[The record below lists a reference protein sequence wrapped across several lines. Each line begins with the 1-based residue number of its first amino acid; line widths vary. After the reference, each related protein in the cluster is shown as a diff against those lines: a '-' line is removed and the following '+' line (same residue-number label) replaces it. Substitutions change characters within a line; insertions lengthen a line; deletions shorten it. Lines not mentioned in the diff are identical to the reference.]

1 VSLVSEPNS
10 TSIHLKWDE
19 VQNEGPGCIEVE
31 GYIVRYNSTEES
43 TTDVQIYGNK
53 TVDYVIGNLTALTN
67 YRIAVATFN
76 FAGNSSFSFP
86 IIVQTS
92 HEEIQHGM

>member
-31 GYIVRYNSTEES
+31 GYIVRYNSTQGP
-43 TTDVQIYGNK
+43 TDVQLYGNK

-67 YRIAVATFN
+67 YRIAVAAFN
-76 FAGNSSFSFP
+76 FAGNSSFSSS
-86 IIVQTS
+86 IIVQTL
-92 HEEIQHGM
+92 HEEIQGM